1 MPKHN
6 NAISQYKATQS
17 PKAKEEEIK
26 KWIPFVRW
34 IANRFALYIPTVIE
48 MEDVISQGI
57 IGLIKAI
64 DSFDPAR
71 GVAFKTYAF
80 HRIRGAILDGFR
92 ALDWKSAGTEEKIR
106 TLEITY
112 AKLSEK
118 LHRMPTEDEV
128 AAALGI
134 TKEKFYKLLEE
145 TRTPQLISLDLS
157 QDEDGTSSEESI
169 ASKEPGLF
177 SIIQEEERKENL
189 LKMINELPEKSR
201 LLITLY
207 YYEDL
212 TYKEIAKT
220 LDLSES
226 RVCQLHTE
234 IILYFKKVLK
244 KVL

>member
-6 NAISQYKATQS
+6 NAISQYKATQD

-34 IANRFALYIPTVIE
+34 VANRFALYLPTAMDI
-48 MEDVISQGI
+48 EDVISQGI

-64 DSFDPAR
+64 DNYDPTK
-71 GVAFKTYAF
+71 GVKFKTYAF
-80 HRIRGAILDGFR
+80 YRIRGTILDGFR

-112 AKLSEK
+112 SKLSEK

-128 AAALGI
+128 ATELGI

-145 TRTPQLISLDLS
+145 TRTPQLISFDLS
-157 QDEDGTSSEESI
+157 QDEDGTSPEEST
-169 ASKEPGLF
+169 ASKEPELL
-177 SIIQEEERKENL
+177 SVVQDEEKKENL

-234 IILYFKKVLK
+234 IILYLKKTLK
-244 KVL
+244 KVV